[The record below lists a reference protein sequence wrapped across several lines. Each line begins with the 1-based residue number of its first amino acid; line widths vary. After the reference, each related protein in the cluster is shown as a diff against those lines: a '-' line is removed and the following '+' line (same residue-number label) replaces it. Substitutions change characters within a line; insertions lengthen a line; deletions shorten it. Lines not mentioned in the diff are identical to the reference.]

1 MRTKGS
7 TILIAVAAILV
18 VVVLVVAFIFIA
30 KPGSNATIPGA
41 PIGLHATPNNGQ
53 IHLSWQT
60 PSSDGGSPITG
71 YRIYRGTD
79 SGAEGSNPIVTVTI
93 PSYSDMGL
101 INQQTYYYRIS
112 AVNSIGEGPKSLEAQ
127 ATPSIPVPPGHSV
140 TVYFIDVGQGDSI
153 LIQTTDSK
161 NILID
166 AGPESAATTVISF
179 LQQHSATT
187 LTALIA
193 THPDADHIGGADEV
207 LQSLQVLSVY
217 HSGFVKSTQT
227 YTDFITAVD
236 AEGCPVYTDTQID
249 PGDMLSLSSIA
260 TFQVLSIDAN
270 APDSNSAS
278 IVLKMTFGTV
288 DFIFEGDAPSS
299 VESTMIANPSFNLD
313 IEILKIS
320 HHGSSSSTSDAW
332 LTETSPSI
340 GVISVGPNSYGHP
353 ASDTLSRLSSHGVQV
368 YRTDTYGTVTIS
380 TNGTSWTV
388 T

>member
-1 MRTKGS
+1 MRAS
-7 TILIAVAAILV
+7 TALIAMATVAVAVILV
-18 VVVLVVAFIFIA
+18 LAFIFIA
-30 KPGSNATIPGA
+30 EPRSRATVPSA
-41 PIGLHATPNNGQ
+41 PVGLIAHADNGQ
-53 IHLSWQT
+53 IHLRWET
-60 PSSDGGSPITG
+60 PFGDGGSAIIG
-71 YRIYRGTD
+71 YKIYRGT
-79 SGAEGSNPIVTVTI
+79 SPGAEGSDPITTATTRF
-93 PSYSDMGL
+93 YNDTGL
-101 INQQTYYYRIS
+101 TNHQTYYYRVS
-112 AVNSIGEGPKSLEAQ
+112 AVNSVGESPKSSEVN
-127 ATPSIPVPPGHSV
+127 ATPSIPVPPRHSV

-179 LQQHSATT
+179 LQQHSVTT

-207 LQSLQVLSVY
+207 LQSFQVLSVY

-227 YTDFITAVD
+227 NTDFITAVD
-236 AEGCPVYTDTQID
+236 AEGCPVYTDAQID

-278 IVLKMTFGTV
+278 IVLKMTYGTV

-299 VESTMIANPSFNLD
+299 VESTMIANPSFSLD
-313 IEILKIS
+313 IEILKVS

-332 LTETSPSI
+332 LTATSPDVGI
-340 GVISVGPNSYGHP
+340 ISVGPNSYGHP
-353 ASDTLSRLSSHGVQV
+353 TSETLARLSSHGVQA
-368 YRTDTYGTVTIS
+368 YRTDVDGTIAVT
-380 TNGTSWTV
+380 TDGTTWTV
-388 T
+388 S